1 MNLELINNLV
11 KGVKDNK
18 FVQDFI
24 KELSD
29 YLLKG
34 TIGKENNELQEKNP
48 NLNNLREEN
57 CLYQVVDRG
66 LNGIYLQ
73 NTRNNRV
80 FEETD
85 ISQEIQDAI
94 ENDYILRYQDG
105 KYVIEERLTDDFFNS
120 MIGIEE
126 YEEIQDD
133 FIKKSNISELDSDTR
148 FNVISRE
155 KDYTVLG
162 YEDTRKNQIEVPNAL
177 LPYFMDNDTIL
188 YYKNGRF
195 EKDV

>member
-11 KGVKDNK
+11 KDVKDNK

-29 YLLKG
+29 YLLKE
-34 TIGKENNELQEKNP
+34 TKGKRNNELQEKNP
-48 NLNNLREEN
+48 NLNGLKEEN

-66 LNGIYLQ
+66 PNGIYLQ

-80 FEETD
+80 FKETD
-85 ISQEIQDAI
+85 IPQEIQDAI
-94 ENDYILRYQDG
+94 GNDYILRYQDG
-105 KYVIEERLTDDFFNS
+105 EYVIEEELTEDFFNS
-120 MIGIEE
+120 MVGTKE
-126 YEEIQDD
+126 YEEIQND
-133 FIKKSNISELDSDTR
+133 FIKKSNIAEIDSDTR
-148 FNVISRE
+148 FNVISRK
-155 KDYTVLG
+155 KDYAVLG

-195 EKDV
+195 EKEV

>member
-11 KGVKDNK
+11 KNAKDNK
-18 FVQDFI
+18 FIQDFI

-29 YLLKG
+29 YLLKE
-34 TIGKENNELQEKNP
+34 TKGKVNNELQEKNL
-48 NLNNLREEN
+48 NLNGLREEN

-66 LNGIYLQ
+66 LNGVYLQ

-85 ISQEIQDAI
+85 IPQEIQDVI
-94 ENDYILRYQDG
+94 GNDYILRYQDG
-105 KYVIEERLTDDFFNS
+105 KYVIEKELTDDFFNN
-120 MIGIEE
+120 MLGIKE
-126 YEEIQDD
+126 YEEIQND
-133 FIKKSNISELDSDTR
+133 FIEKSNISEIDSDTR
-148 FNVISRE
+148 FNVISRD

-162 YEDTRKNQIEVPNAL
+162 YEGTRKNQIEVPNIL
-177 LPYFMDNDTIL
+177 LPYFMDNDTVL
-188 YYKNGRF
+188 YYKDGRF